1 MPDILQRIHA
11 ALRASGMVYVGLKR
25 GDAEERDDIGRFYA
39 YYTETALQTLLQDA
53 GFDILDSRT
62 DESRGMLGR
71 MDKGLH
77 IMARKRTG

>member
-1 MPDILQRIHA
+1 MPL
-11 ALRASGMVYVGLKR
+11 ASGIFYVGLKR
-25 GDAEERDDIGRFYA
+25 GNAEERDDIGRFYA
-39 YYTETALQTLLQDA
+39 YYTETALRTLLQDA

>member
-1 MPDILQRIHA
+1 M
-11 ALRASGMVYVGLKR
+11 KR

>member
-11 ALRASGMVYVGLKR
+11 ALRASGMFYVGLKR

-39 YYTETALQTLLQDA
+39 YYTKTALQKLLQDA

>member
-1 MPDILQRIHA
+1 MKDGGRSGSVPA
-11 ALRASGMVYVGLKR
+11 AAADQR